1 MLKRRKRAQKKRY
14 GGKMLSFKNNGITK
28 EKRDWQKESY
38 RAGEEYSLIYG
49 EELKRML
56 EEDERKA
63 AEKRVN
69 QLWLEWYQEKTHLIS
84 LKEYAASAG
93 SFIQAF
99 LDRHIPLPGHF
110 LPLPTHSSVAAVLS
124 VRNEERTLPHLLR
137 RLEKLPL
144 EEVILVVNGST
155 DRSLT
160 IAEDTPFVHL
170 VRYDEPLGHDV
181 GRAVGAA
188 ATAADILLFLDAD
201 MVIAEEHLLPFIAAV
216 EKGADVALNDL
227 TPYLPTFPHWDRVT
241 ILKEF
246 LNRVLGRFDL
256 HANSLTAVPHALSRQ
271 AVNEIGSATLM
282 VPPRAHAL
290 ALLKGLK
297 VVAPYSVD
305 VISRN
310 RLRKENMGACN
321 PVEELIIGDYLEA
334 IAAAM
339 QWKGERLGYED
350 LFRKR
355 HVLHH
360 S

>member
-1 MLKRRKRAQKKRY
+1 
-14 GGKMLSFKNNGITK
+14 MLSSKSYGITR
-28 EKRDWQKESY
+28 EEREWQKESY
-38 RAGEEYSLIYG
+38 QAGQEYSLIFG

-56 EEDERKA
+56 EEDGRKA

-69 QLWLEWYQEKTHLIS
+69 QLWLEWYREKTHLIP
-84 LKEYAASAG
+84 LKEYASSAG

-99 LDRHIPLPGHF
+99 LDQDIPLPSHI
-110 LPLPTHSSVAAVLS
+110 LPLPTHSPVAAILS
-124 VRNEERTLPHLLR
+124 VRNEERTLPHILWQ
-137 RLEKLPL
+137 LERFPL
-144 EEVILVVNGST
+144 EEMILVVNGST
-155 DRSLT
+155 DGSLA
-160 IAEDTPFVHL
+160 IAEDAPSVHL
-170 VRYDEPLGHDV
+170 IRYDEPLGHDV
-181 GRAVGAA
+181 GRAVGAG
-188 ATAADILLFLDAD
+188 ATAAEILLFLDAD
-201 MVIAEEHLLPFIAAV
+201 MVITAEHLLPFIAAAAQ
-216 EKGADVALNDL
+216 GADVVLNDL
-227 TPYLPTFPHWDRVT
+227 SPYLPSFPHRDPVT

-256 HANSLTAVPHALSRQ
+256 HANSLTAVPHALSRR

-282 VPPRAHAL
+282 VPPKAHAL

-297 VVAPYSVD
+297 VVALYSVD

-310 RLRKENMGACN
+310 RLRNENMGASN

-339 QWKGERLGYED
+339 KWKGERLGYED